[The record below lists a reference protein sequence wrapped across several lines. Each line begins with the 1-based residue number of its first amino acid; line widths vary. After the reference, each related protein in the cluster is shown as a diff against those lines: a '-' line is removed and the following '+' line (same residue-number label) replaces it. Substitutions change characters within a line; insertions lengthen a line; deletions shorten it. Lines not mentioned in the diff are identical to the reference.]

1 MGLGKLGADLVKKDD
16 GGAANVQDMDV
27 IQLLLAMLTEMRMQ
41 TFLLREMSGIDV
53 EPSDLQLREIE

>member
-1 MGLGKLGADLVKKDD
+1 MSLGKLGANLVKRDD
-16 GGAANVQDMDV
+16 GGAENVQDMDV

-53 EPSDLQLREIE
+53 EPSDLQLREI

>member
-53 EPSDLQLREIE
+53 EPSDLQLREI